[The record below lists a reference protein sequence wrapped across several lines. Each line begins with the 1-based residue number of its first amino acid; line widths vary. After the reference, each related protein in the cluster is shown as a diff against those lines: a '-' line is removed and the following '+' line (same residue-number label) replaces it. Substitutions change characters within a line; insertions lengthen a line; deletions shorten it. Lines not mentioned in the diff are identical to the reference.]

1 MAYNYQ
7 QAGDTQAAEDA
18 IELHRQDIEKRI
30 DIGQVFYSD
39 YLAEAMARA
48 IEGNEE
54 GAFESIRQAI
64 DLGFREPSFFRE
76 PSLQSL
82 SGHPEF
88 FALKAKVQ
96 QLVDIEHAEV
106 LQLICH
112 DNPIPQIWQP
122 MKQTCAGV
130 TAGP

>member
-1 MAYNYQ
+1 
-7 QAGDTQAAEDA
+7 
-18 IELHRQDIEKRI
+18 
-30 DIGQVFYSD
+30 
-39 YLAEAMARA
+39 MARA

-54 GAFESIRQAI
+54 GAFESIRSAV
-64 DLGFREPSFFRE
+64 DEGFREPAFFRE
-76 PSLQSL
+76 PAIQNLA
-82 SGHPEF
+82 GHPEF
-88 FALKAKVQ
+88 LAIKAEVQ

-106 LQLICH
+106 LQLICN